1 FVGFGCFLYEL
12 TVFRGRQSVHHVLD
26 GIDRFS
32 IEMHLI
38 MEVRGCGS
46 SGITYEADHFSFL
59 DLLSFFHHDFVQ
71 MGVSRDISVS
81 MIYRYIET
89 ITGGFIF
96 DLLDYAVS
104 CSLYFGRLMGCE
116 FYAFVAIGYFL
127 VRVDSYPKNRN
138 IYDFQD

>member
-1 FVGFGCFLYEL
+1 
-12 TVFRGRQSVHHVLD
+12 
-26 GIDRFS
+26 
-32 IEMHLI
+32 MHLI

-104 CSLYFGRLMGCE
+104 CSLYFGPLRGCE
-116 FYAFVAIGYFL
+116 IDAFVEFGNFMDG
-127 VRVDSYPKNRN
+127 VDSHPKTRQIIDIPGQFGFLHRLDGRSRIEN
-138 IYDFQD
+138 ILTFHG